1 MASTG
6 LDGPQKMILYM
17 QKMILY
23 MQRILKSVKL
33 VAICIFPSVFTAL
46 SRNILA
52 WGVRFVLSQLG
63 TPQRRSCLTM
73 VSEQVKTKLDFFSEQ
88 AYAKF
93 FFLNTQ
99 LLTVHLLSTLLLSAT
114 TTLSLVG
121 Y

>member
-1 MASTG
+1 
-6 LDGPQKMILYM
+6 
-17 QKMILY
+17 
-23 MQRILKSVKL
+23 
-33 VAICIFPSVFTAL
+33 
-46 SRNILA
+46 
-52 WGVRFVLSQLG
+52 
-63 TPQRRSCLTM
+63 M

-114 TTLSLVG
+114 TKLSLVG